1 MDDEL
6 FDYVIVGAGSAGS
19 VLAAR
24 LTEDPDVRVALIE
37 AGGPDSDPAVRI
49 PSASLALLGTE
60 LDWGYRT
67 VPQPGLGDRTVDWP
81 RGKVLGGSSSV
92 NFQMWIPG
100 SAEDYDAWG
109 SAAGPTWSWRAV
121 RPYLRRAERWA
132 GPGAEGTTY
141 GDDGPLWISPP
152 RDPDPTTPHF
162 LRACAELG
170 LGPLPGGLGGPHLHG
185 SALTPLNQ
193 RDGVRWS
200 SADGYLRPALERPNL
215 TVFTGEQA
223 RRIVLED
230 GRARGVELATR
241 RLSARREV
249 ILSAGAIGS
258 PHLLMLSGIGDERDL
273 AAAGVEP
280 RVHLPGVGRNLHDHA
295 TVDVIRHAVTP
306 VRLAQSDTPEAA
318 KRYEEDR
325 LGPLTSNI
333 AEAVGF
339 FRSDA
344 GDGDGGTPG
353 SDGRNGT
360 GGPPDLE
367 VIWAPI
373 AFQGE
378 SLADGLTIG
387 VVLLQPESRGAV
399 TLQGPD
405 PETPPLID
413 PGYLSAEADLHRL
426 AAGIRFAERLFATD
440 TLRSLVGE
448 AMAPWTD
455 GLGEE
460 ALHQHIR
467 DHTGT
472 LFHPVGTCRMGL
484 ADDPDAVVDP
494 ELRVRQVPGLRVVD
508 ASVMPRIIGGHTHAP
523 AVMLAERAAD
533 LIRGVPH

>member
-37 AGGPDSDPAVRI
+37 AGGPDSDPTVRI
-49 PSASLALLGTE
+49 PSASLALLGTD

-109 SAAGPTWSWRAV
+109 SVAGPTWSWRAV

-141 GDDGPLWISPP
+141 GGDGPLWISPP

-162 LRACAELG
+162 LCACAELG

-200 SADGYLRPALERPNL
+200 SADGYLRPALERSNL

-223 RRIVLED
+223 RRIVLEN
-230 GRARGVELATR
+230 GRARGVELSAR

-258 PHLLMLSGIGDERDL
+258 PHLLMLSGIGDGRDL

-306 VRLAQSDTPEAA
+306 VRLAHSDTPEAA

-339 FRSDA
+339 FRSDV
-344 GDGDGGTPG
+344 GDGDGGTHG
-353 SDGRNGT
+353 SDGLNGS

-387 VVLLQPESRGAV
+387 VVLLQPESRGEV

-426 AAGIRFAERLFATD
+426 AAGVRFAERLFATD
-440 TLRSLVGE
+440 ALRPLAGG

-467 DHTGT
+467 DHAGT

-484 ADDPDAVVDP
+484 ADDLDAVVDP
-494 ELRVRQVPGLRVVD
+494 ELRVRQVQSLRVVD

-533 LIRGVPH
+533 LIRSASH